1 MNRKEQKILYYFVG
15 IILLSLLLYYIVSID
30 KKKEGFVG
38 RYYRPIVRNFRKGIS
53 PYLNNFFNRWYI
65 SYKKFMY

>member
-1 MNRKEQKILYYFVG
+1 MNRKQQKILYYFVG

-30 KKKEGFVG
+30 KKKEGFIG
-38 RYYRPIVRNFRKGIS
+38 RHYRPIVRHFRKGVS
-53 PYLNNFFNRWYI
+53 PYLNNFFKRWYI